1 MGMATALPYP
11 SRATPGGGVGVGS
24 TSINGTREFAL
35 LPFPHALPHHT
46 HHAVTPPPR
55 MNADGHAP
63 TASSHITL
71 VGPAGQAHLLQ
82 HRCSLV
88 TQPSPPTQPDQ
99 AQKCE
104 NKAGGTQTQNMVF
117 TSVANWTN
125 TSPGRQVVEI
135 QR

>member
-1 MGMATALPYP
+1 MFA
-11 SRATPGGGVGVGS
+11 S
-24 TSINGTREFAL
+24 GTRELAL
-35 LPFPHALPHHT
+35 LPFPPALPHHT

-63 TASSHITL
+63 AASSHITTL

-82 HRCSLV
+82 HRCNLV

-104 NKAGGTQTQNMVF
+104 NTAGGTQTQNMVF
-117 TSVANWTN
+117 MSVANWTN
-125 TSPGRQVVEI
+125 TDPGRQVVEI